1 MWWSQMQKPANYAMS
16 LMRWK
21 KVADTTFWLD
31 NSVCLCSGLQVRN
44 KGTCINAQWL
54 IEHEKKNTADT
65 VLKNQCSNDKI
76 NTRKSK
82 PWIIHKKEMRHRTE
96 VEKKKGSQRKLSAYS
111 RANWLFNSLYYR
123 YKNYHAQKVL
133 LHSFM
138 FHSHLNERKNVMQRQ
153 REWHEWKKNT
163 HTKLRKPIFSSTPR
177 HTFWKFQASR
187 AIFELR
193 SVFFSFFGL
202 CTFLLP
208 IEKQKN
214 SQERLKTRNRT
225 WFRATF
231 HRNVSITSYFN
242 VIHIKMCIYKYVRPF
257 SLLLFCTWTE
267 QFCAP
272 VF

>member
-54 IEHEKKNTADT
+54 IEHEKKKYGWHSLEES
-65 VLKNQCSNDKI
+65 VLKWQNKHSEVQTMNNTQERNASPNRSGEKRAANENYQHIRERIDCSTLCI
-76 NTRKSK
+76 IGIRIIMRKRCFCTVSCSI
-82 PWIIHKKEMRHRTE
+82 PISMS
-96 VEKKKGSQRKLSAYS
+96 EKMWCKGSE
-111 RANWLFNSLYYR
+111 NGT
-123 YKNYHAQKVL
+123 
-133 LHSFM
+133 
-138 FHSHLNERKNVMQRQ
+138 NE
-153 REWHEWKKNT
+153 KKNT